1 MVDDLNNEEQ
11 SFRLT
16 ERDVENVILKI
27 TADRLIDI
35 LDGSK
40 FDYEV
45 NQDQMDPPDPINR
58 RPIQRFGLDDEIYML
73 FAKARKE
80 YLEEGMRIMRDQS
93 FELTSKDRAIEV
105 IRPWIDLVNQI
116 RNEAFADIS
125 RNRAA
130 NRNLVR
136 ELDLN
141 IIANAKEYEITGKF
155 NVDFLQKLVQEIE
168 ENRYTTLVTIVEH
181 RLEDSYY
188 A

>member
-105 IRPWIDLVNQI
+105 IRPWIDLVN
-116 RNEAFADIS
+116 
-125 RNRAA
+125 
-130 NRNLVR
+130 
-136 ELDLN
+136 
-141 IIANAKEYEITGKF
+141 
-155 NVDFLQKLVQEIE
+155 
-168 ENRYTTLVTIVEH
+168 
-181 RLEDSYY
+181 
-188 A
+188 